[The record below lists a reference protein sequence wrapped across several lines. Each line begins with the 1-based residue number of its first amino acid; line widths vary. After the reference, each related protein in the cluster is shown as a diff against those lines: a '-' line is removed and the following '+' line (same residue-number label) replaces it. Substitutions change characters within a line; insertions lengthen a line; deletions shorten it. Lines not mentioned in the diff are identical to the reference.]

1 MIVKCDSDGISIAK
15 KSLQKDG
22 VIIFPTDTVYGIGC
36 DPYNT
41 KAIKRIYKIKGRDE
55 KKSLP
60 VLGYSKNEL
69 DKIVFFD
76 EKSSK
81 LADRFWPGKLTLV
94 LKIKDEKLKETMNL
108 SDKIAVRVPD
118 NKCILSLLKECKLL
132 IGTSANISGNSS
144 LIDSKDCNQMLSN
157 YDILIDHGKIHSD
170 GESTIVEINDN
181 KLSMIRIGSILEEEI
196 LDAI

>member
-144 LIDSKDCNQMLSN
+144 LIDSKDCNQILSN

>member
-1 MIVKCDSDGISIAK
+1 MIVKCDSDGISITK

>member
-41 KAIKRIYKIKGRDE
+41 KAIKRIYQIKERDE

-60 VLGYSKNEL
+60 VLGYSKYEL

>member
-196 LDAI
+196 LDVI